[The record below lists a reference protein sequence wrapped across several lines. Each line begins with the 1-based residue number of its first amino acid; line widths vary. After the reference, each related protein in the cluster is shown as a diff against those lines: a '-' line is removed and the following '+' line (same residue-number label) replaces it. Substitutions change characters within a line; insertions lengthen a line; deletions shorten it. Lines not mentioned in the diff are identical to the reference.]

1 MEVRATGA
9 SEVTIT
15 GNIQSIEDY
24 QEIKDVVRS
33 IVEKGASTI
42 SIKIPD
48 SISMPSSV
56 IGFLLKLVHVDK
68 IAISM
73 FVRDDRL
80 YNLMEI
86 LNLITILNVKRM

>member
-1 MEVRATGA
+1 MEVKATGA

-24 QEIKDVVRS
+24 QDIKDVVRS
-33 IVEKGASTI
+33 IIDKGANSITI
-42 SIKIPD
+42 RIPD
-48 SISMPSSV
+48 SVSMPSSV

-68 IAISM
+68 IVMSIL
-73 FVRDDRL
+73 VRDDRL

-86 LNLITILNVKRM
+86 LNLITILNVKKM

>member
-1 MEVRATGA
+1 MEVKATGA

-24 QEIKDVVRS
+24 QNIKDVVRS
-33 IVEKGASTI
+33 IIDKGANSITI
-42 SIKIPD
+42 RIPD
-48 SISMPSSV
+48 SVSMPSSV

-68 IAISM
+68 IVMSIL
-73 FVRDDRL
+73 VRDDRL

-86 LNLITILNVKRM
+86 LNLITILNVKKM

>member
-1 MEVRATGA
+1 MEVKATGA

-24 QEIKDVVRS
+24 QNIKDVVRS
-33 IVEKGASTI
+33 RINKGASSITI
-42 SIKIPD
+42 RISD
-48 SISMPSSV
+48 SVSMPSSV

-68 IAISM
+68 IVMSIL
-73 FVRDDRL
+73 VRDDRL

-86 LNLITILNVKRM
+86 LNLITILNVKKM

>member
-1 MEVRATGA
+1 MEVKATGV
-9 SEVTIT
+9 SEVTIN

-33 IVEKGASTI
+33 IVDTGATTI
-42 SIKIPD
+42 TIKIPD

-68 IAISM
+68 IIISM

-86 LNLITILNVKRM
+86 LNLITILNVKKM